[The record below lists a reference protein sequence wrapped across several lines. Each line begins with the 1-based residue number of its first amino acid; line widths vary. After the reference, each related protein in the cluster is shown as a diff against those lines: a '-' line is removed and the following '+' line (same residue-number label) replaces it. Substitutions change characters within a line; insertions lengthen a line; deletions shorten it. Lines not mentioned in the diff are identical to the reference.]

1 MSLKTR
7 AHCFVV
13 RPQSPHLAL
22 QSCSEHS
29 FHVVLCHSHY
39 SCFSTQM
46 HLTLHPPHKN
56 THPHHIIIIIIIM
69 CAVHG
74 NTRVLTGIGFLP
86 PRSPSQ
92 PHKIFPSNAPP
103 RRGPQFPNPRPC
115 RHHCRFTRFRCW
127 FNGGIGLAPST
138 KTLNWVVKIVT
149 EMGLVEYAENLFGEM
164 CARGVQS
171 NCVSYRSWLLVIV
184 KWVMFW
190 RRIGGW
196 VR

>member
-1 MSLKTR
+1 MQSTVTRVCSLVYDSYHHHYNHAR
-7 AHCFVV
+7 F
-13 RPQSPHLAL
+13 SPP
-22 QSCSEHS
+22 
-29 FHVVLCHSHY
+29 
-39 SCFSTQM
+39 
-46 HLTLHPPHKN
+46 TLHLDVDPN
-56 THPHHIIIIIIIM
+56 SLTHDQ
-69 CAVHG
+69 AVTIVASLASDAG
-74 NTRVLTGIGFLP
+74 SMVALSFFNWAIASSKF
-86 PRSPSQ
+86 
-92 PHKIFPSNAPP
+92 
-103 RRGPQFPNPRPC
+103 
-115 RHHCRFTRFRCW
+115 RHFTRLYIACAASLISNKNFEKAHEVMQCMVKSFAEIGRVKEAIEMVIEMH
-127 FNGGIGLAPST
+127 NQGLAPST

>member
-1 MSLKTR
+1 MQCMVK
-7 AHCFVV
+7 
-13 RPQSPHLAL
+13 
-22 QSCSEHS
+22 S
-29 FHVVLCHSHY
+29 FAEIGRVKEAIEMVIE
-39 SCFSTQM
+39 M
-46 HLTLHPPHKN
+46 HN
-56 THPHHIIIIIIIM
+56 
-69 CAVHG
+69 
-74 NTRVLTGIGFLP
+74 
-86 PRSPSQ
+86 Q
-92 PHKIFPSNAPP
+92 
-103 RRGPQFPNPRPC
+103 
-115 RHHCRFTRFRCW
+115 
-127 FNGGIGLAPST
+127 GLAPST

>member
-1 MSLKTR
+1 M
-7 AHCFVV
+7 
-13 RPQSPHLAL
+13 RPQSPHLALNL

-39 SCFSTQM
+39 SCFSTQI

-56 THPHHIIIIIIIM
+56 NHPHHIIIIIM

-115 RHHCRFTRFRCW
+115 RHRCRFTRFRCW